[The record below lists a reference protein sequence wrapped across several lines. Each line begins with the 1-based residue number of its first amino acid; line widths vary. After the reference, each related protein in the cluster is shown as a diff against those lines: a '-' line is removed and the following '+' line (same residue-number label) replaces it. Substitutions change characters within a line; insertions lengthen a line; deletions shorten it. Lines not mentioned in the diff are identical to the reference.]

1 MEDGVGR
8 KSEIIFDIEISPEIF
23 RSYDIR
29 GVADIDPLN
38 PEDIRVID
46 LTASQ
51 AWLIG
56 KAYGSWIK
64 RSGGHRIVIGRDNR
78 RTSLPIAAGFIHG
91 ALSTGCEIF
100 DIGLSTT
107 PLLYYSVEKLNCEGG
122 MMVTGSH
129 NPMWSNGLKLS
140 KSGYRTLI
148 GTEIKNLFNTIVNK
162 DFDSGIGTYQ
172 EEGILGSY
180 FKDIKQRVNP
190 AGKKLRVVVDPGNAT
205 GGLFAPK
212 LLTELGYE
220 VIPINS
226 ELIYPFPKGAP
237 DPEQPSKVIELGEKV
252 VELSAD
258 VGIAYDGDADRVG
271 VVDEN
276 GKKIESDLLVLFL
289 ARNVLAENPGAEIIF
304 DVKCSDL
311 LNVDIEKNG
320 GVPIMWKTGHSNI
333 KQKMADLVSAGK
345 AALLGGELSGHIFF
359 RDRFYG
365 FDDAIYVSARVLEI
379 LSNSDQTLSG
389 FIAGLPELCTTRELA
404 IDCPDNMKANVI
416 SRLKKIYE
424 SKGFDVI
431 EIDGVRIQ
439 FDLHKWALV
448 RASNTQPKLTARF
461 QARSKIDLEEIVNL
475 VIKELI
481 KYDYLDISDLEDG
494 LKEVLEQ

>member
-190 AGKKLRVVVDPGNAT
+190 A
-205 GGLFAPK
+205 
-212 LLTELGYE
+212 
-220 VIPINS
+220 
-226 ELIYPFPKGAP
+226 
-237 DPEQPSKVIELGEKV
+237 
-252 VELSAD
+252 
-258 VGIAYDGDADRVG
+258 
-271 VVDEN
+271 
-276 GKKIESDLLVLFL
+276 
-289 ARNVLAENPGAEIIF
+289 
-304 DVKCSDL
+304 
-311 LNVDIEKNG
+311 
-320 GVPIMWKTGHSNI
+320 
-333 KQKMADLVSAGK
+333 
-345 AALLGGELSGHIFF
+345 
-359 RDRFYG
+359 
-365 FDDAIYVSARVLEI
+365 
-379 LSNSDQTLSG
+379 
-389 FIAGLPELCTTRELA
+389 
-404 IDCPDNMKANVI
+404 
-416 SRLKKIYE
+416 
-424 SKGFDVI
+424 
-431 EIDGVRIQ
+431 
-439 FDLHKWALV
+439 
-448 RASNTQPKLTARF
+448 
-461 QARSKIDLEEIVNL
+461 
-475 VIKELI
+475 
-481 KYDYLDISDLEDG
+481 
-494 LKEVLEQ
+494 